1 MGSRNRELIRLQKDK
16 AIRYIDK
23 WRENRKNVRF
33 TDLLQVASAFGFEF
47 KGMKGSHVAY
57 SKCDL
62 KEILTFQDAAGKAK
76 PYQVKQLIDLVD
88 KYNLAEAE
96 PDV

>member
-1 MGSRNRELIRLQKDK
+1 MQKEK

-33 TDLLQVASAFGFEF
+33 IDLLQVASAFGFKF
-47 KGMKGSHVAY
+47 KGRKGSHVVY
-57 SKCDL
+57 SRCDL
-62 KEILTFQDAAGKAK
+62 KKILTFQDEGGKAK